1 MVFPLSLLTA
11 SPRFYWFPGELCVA
25 DRGRLMEMAVTSSV
39 PEQGEFH
46 LNHRSHPPSTS
57 RCSPFLP
64 TGHKTVQHRAALDV
78 TESALL
84 RPCFPGVKYL
94 RMDGSVSQA
103 ERAAAVDRFSAD
115 PSVAILLLTT
125 RVGHLGLNL
134 SAASMV
140 VFLEHDWNPQVDL
153 QVRGVC

>member
-1 MVFPLSLLTA
+1 MNDT
-11 SPRFYWFPGELCVA
+11 
-25 DRGRLMEMAVTSSV
+25 
-39 PEQGEFH
+39 
-46 LNHRSHPPSTS
+46 N
-57 RCSPFLP
+57 
-64 TGHKTVQHRAALDV
+64 RAALDV

-94 RMDGSVSQA
+94 RIDGSVSQT
-103 ERAAAVDRFSAD
+103 ERAAAVDRFCAD
-115 PSVAILLLTT
+115 VSVAMLLLTT

-153 QVRGVC
+153 QVRLVHVVAVDACLLVILLSVTQARRTGCSNDLACFLASK

>member
-1 MVFPLSLLTA
+1 M
-11 SPRFYWFPGELCVA
+11 
-25 DRGRLMEMAVTSSV
+25 
-39 PEQGEFH
+39 
-46 LNHRSHPPSTS
+46 
-57 RCSPFLP
+57 
-64 TGHKTVQHRAALDV
+64 DV

-103 ERAAAVDRFSAD
+103 ERSAIVDRFSAD
-115 PSVAILLLTT
+115 PSVAMLLLTT

-153 QVRGVC
+153 QVGGLRRVEAVISCSRAVYVRCRVLLYWSRLSIARACKQQRS

>member
-1 MVFPLSLLTA
+1 MTA
-11 SPRFYWFPGELCVA
+11 SK
-25 DRGRLMEMAVTSSV
+25 RG
-39 PEQGEFH
+39 
-46 LNHRSHPPSTS
+46 
-57 RCSPFLP
+57 
-64 TGHKTVQHRAALDV
+64 TVQYRAALDV

-84 RPCFPGVKYL
+84 RPCFPEVKYL
-94 RMDGSVSQA
+94 RMDGSSSQA
-103 ERAAAVDRFSAD
+103 ERAAVVDRFSTD

-153 QVRGVC
+153 QVRG

>member
-1 MVFPLSLLTA
+1 MERGTKLE
-11 SPRFYWFPGELCVA
+11 SPK
-25 DRGRLMEMAVTSSV
+25 
-39 PEQGEFH
+39 
-46 LNHRSHPPSTS
+46 N
-57 RCSPFLP
+57 
-64 TGHKTVQHRAALDV
+64 RAALDV

-94 RMDGSVSQA
+94 RIDGSVAQA

-115 PSVAILLLTT
+115 ASVAVLLLTT

-153 QVRGVC
+153 QVRLVRVCRVDRHGGSHVLACHVAVSRLPRAVGSPARRPCVLAFE

>member
-1 MVFPLSLLTA
+1 
-11 SPRFYWFPGELCVA
+11 
-25 DRGRLMEMAVTSSV
+25 
-39 PEQGEFH
+39 Q
-46 LNHRSHPPSTS
+46 
-57 RCSPFLP
+57 
-64 TGHKTVQHRAALDV
+64 KRAALDV

-84 RPCFPGVKYL
+84 RPCFPGVTYL
-94 RMDGSVSQA
+94 RMDGSVPQG
-103 ERAAAVDRFSAD
+103 ERAAVVDRFSAD

-153 QVRGVC
+153 Q

>member
-1 MVFPLSLLTA
+1 M
-11 SPRFYWFPGELCVA
+11 
-25 DRGRLMEMAVTSSV
+25 
-39 PEQGEFH
+39 
-46 LNHRSHPPSTS
+46 
-57 RCSPFLP
+57 
-64 TGHKTVQHRAALDV
+64 DV

-94 RMDGSVSQA
+94 RIDGSVSRV
-103 ERAAAVDRFSAD
+103 ERTAAVDRFSAD

-125 RVGHLGLNL
+125 KVGHLGLNL

-153 QVRGVC
+153 QVRRAKLVLGHDYRVTGPYQVLSTALFSEAQAGRSSARTPHGLLYFHRRQELLVCFYGVCGT

>member
-1 MVFPLSLLTA
+1 MGHQSTDGNQ
-11 SPRFYWFPGELCVA
+11 RKTNTVA
-25 DRGRLMEMAVTSSV
+25 RYPAPAHHNRV
-39 PEQGEFH
+39 
-46 LNHRSHPPSTS
+46 
-57 RCSPFLP
+57 
-64 TGHKTVQHRAALDV
+64 ALDV

-94 RMDGSVSQA
+94 RMDGSVPQA
-103 ERAAAVDRFSAD
+103 ERAAVVDRFSAD

-153 QVRGVC
+153 QVRACVRTWG